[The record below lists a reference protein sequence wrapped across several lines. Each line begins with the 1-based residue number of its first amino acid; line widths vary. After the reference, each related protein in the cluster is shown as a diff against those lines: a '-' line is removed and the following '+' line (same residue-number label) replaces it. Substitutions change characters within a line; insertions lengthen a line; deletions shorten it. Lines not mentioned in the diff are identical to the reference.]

1 MAMAQQLGE
10 FNLRVARIADPRN
23 KSYYDPELKMTIPMR
38 VSKDVINCKKLKKA
52 GFSAL
57 FPSLFLGA
65 AALMFSH
72 LLCCR
77 FSLFTHE
84 APFLTYGVAGVFA
97 LVLGGLLRLKTMP
110 HLGAQF
116 AGAGAM
122 VASMHNLVWMFP
134 EQFALIYSPEFVAMV
149 QATTTAGSVTFLG
162 ATYML

>member
-1 MAMAQQLGE
+1 MAMADQLDE
-10 FNLRVARIADPRN
+10 FSARLARISNPRN
-23 KSYYDPELKMTIPMR
+23 TSYYDPELGMNIPKR
-38 VSKDVINCKKLKKA
+38 VSKEFINRKKLKKA
-52 GFSAL
+52 GLSAL
-57 FPSLFLGA
+57 IASLFLGA
-65 AALMFSH
+65 LALMFSH

-77 FSLFTHE
+77 FGLFTHE

-97 LVLGGLLRLKTMP
+97 LVLGGVLRLKTVP
-110 HLGAQF
+110 HLGAQI

-149 QATTTAGSVTFLG
+149 HATTTAGSVTFLG